1 MNRLMNKILPRRSN
15 EAGERPATRH
25 VVDYE
30 MEDFVRADSREQYK
44 ALSHSS
50 REEILALLS
59 ERAATITHLAAA
71 MGKPKG
77 SVGYH
82 AKVLEQAGLVRV
94 VRTNKVRAM
103 TEKYYGRTARTVI
116 LGKAHEDDPFL
127 MLDAVR
133 GEATLTADAS
143 LPMFTMRRARITQEQ
158 AVAFAERVLE
168 LSEEFLA
175 QPREGDRV
183 YGLIAG
189 VYPTALPALG
199 EDASDGE

>member
-1 MNRLMNKILPRRSN
+1 MLRFLPRRSR
-15 EAGERPATRH
+15 ETGGRPAAGH

-30 MEDFVRADSREQYK
+30 MEDFIRADSTEQYK
-44 ALSHSS
+44 ALGNST
-50 REEILALLS
+50 REEVMALLS

-82 AKVLEQAGLVRV
+82 VKVLEQAGLVRV

-116 LGKAHEDDPFL
+116 LGKPHEDEPFF

-133 GEATLTADAS
+133 REASLAKDEA
-143 LPMFTMRRARITQEQ
+143 LPMFTMRRARITEEQ
-158 AVAFAERVLE
+158 AVAFTERVLE
-168 LSEEFLA
+168 LAEEFLA

-189 VYPTALPALG
+189 VYPTALSALAQ
-199 EDASDGE
+199 EDADGR

>member
-1 MNRLMNKILPRRSN
+1 MLKLFPRRSW
-15 EAGERPATRH
+15 ETGGQSAAEH

-30 MEDFVRADSREQYK
+30 MEEVVRADSTELYK
-44 ALSHSS
+44 ALGNPT
-50 REEILALLS
+50 RQEVMALLS
-59 ERAATITHLAAA
+59 EQAATITQLAAA
-71 MGKPKG
+71 MSRPKG

-82 AKVLEQAGLVRV
+82 VKVLEEAGLVRV

-116 LGKAHEDDPFL
+116 LGKAYEGDPFF
-127 MLDAVR
+127 MFDAVR
-133 GEATLTADAS
+133 REASVAGDDA
-143 LPMFTMRRARITQEQ
+143 LPMFTMRRARISEAQ

-189 VYPTALPALG
+189 VYPTALSALG
-199 EDASDGE
+199 KDESDG

>member
-1 MNRLMNKILPRRSN
+1 MLRLLPRRSR
-15 EAGERPATRH
+15 EAGGRRAAGH

-30 MEDFVRADSREQYK
+30 MEDFIRADSTERYK
-44 ALSHSS
+44 ALGNST
-50 REEILALLS
+50 REEVMALLS

-82 AKVLEQAGLVRV
+82 VKVLEQAGLVRV

-116 LGKAHEDDPFL
+116 LEKAHEDDPFF

-133 GEATLTADAS
+133 REAIVADDEA
-143 LPMFTMRRARITQEQ
+143 LPMFTMRRVRMTEEQ
-158 AVAFAERVLE
+158 AVAFTERLLA

-175 QPREGDRV
+175 LPREGDRV

-189 VYPTALPALG
+189 VYPTALAALG
-199 EDASDGE
+199 EADADGR

>member
-1 MNRLMNKILPRRSN
+1 MFRLVSRRGRETGGQPGS
-15 EAGERPATRH
+15 GH

-30 MEDFVRADSREQYK
+30 MEDFFHADSTEHYS
-44 ALSHSS
+44 ALGNST
-50 REEILALLS
+50 REEVMALLS
-59 ERAATITHLAAA
+59 ERAATITQLAAA

-82 AKVLEQAGLVRV
+82 VKVLEKAGLVRV

-116 LGKAHEDDPFL
+116 LGRAYEGDPFF

-133 GEATLTADAS
+133 RHAALGDEEA
-143 LPMFTMRRARITQEQ
+143 LPMFTMRRARITEEQ
-158 AVAFAERVLE
+158 AVAFTERVLE
-168 LSEEFLA
+168 LADEFLA

-189 VYPTALPALG
+189 VYPTALSALG
-199 EDASDGE
+199 EEGADGR